1 MITSF
6 EEQTHPLTEYEREVL
21 LPIMVL
27 GFKTKVGIERCITN
41 PQICKALKSKGYDVT
56 EPRIRKIVFY
66 IRNNNLVPK
75 LIASS
80 KGYWIATKKEE
91 VEIWVMSLQSRLE
104 AMQETYIYAQKILS
118 DFEKDN

>member
-66 IRNNNLVPK
+66 IRNKNLVPK

>member
-104 AMQETYIYAQKILS
+104 AMQETYIYAQQILS